1 MPTDATIASTN
12 AAPST
17 MNKPVRGMSSASA
30 FSFAK
35 AQPDTPARIAPK
47 MRKKMLMVT
56 ITVLLKFTQ
65 HAMHFDGRGRRDDFA
80 KGAPALSA
88 GRLSM
93 LRAANTDRTAFRT
106 CSGREK
112 NAPHD
117 EREASATAP
126 SSARAS
132 TYVQALRLTQSNR
145 RARAPRELVTT
156 VGSGCSASKTKS
168 KDIDVIPT
176 KANAVGPCMYGGHTY
191 NRCHPCSC
199 KGRQWL
205 VRGTTT
211 YVVLGSPER
220 VSFNGNRPR
229 TSARRRRTGM

>member
-1 MPTDATIASTN
+1 
-12 AAPST
+12 

-65 HAMHFDGRGRRDDFA
+65 HVMHFEGRGRRDDFA

-93 LRAANTDRTAFRT
+93 LRAANTDRTAYRT
-106 CSGREK
+106 WSRREK

-176 KANAVGPCMYGGHTY
+176 KATELRPCLGVT
-191 NRCHPCSC
+191 R
-199 KGRQWL
+199 
-205 VRGTTT
+205 TT
-211 YVVLGSPER
+211 VAILAAARAG
-220 VSFNGNRPR
+220 NGWFGAQQPTLCWAAPSAYPLTRIEPR
-229 TSARRRRTGM
+229 TSARRGRTGM

>member
-93 LRAANTDRTAFRT
+93 LRAANTDRTAYRT
-106 CSGREK
+106 WSRREK

-156 VGSGCSASKTKS
+156 VGSGCRMHGKAES

-176 KANAVGPCMYGGHTY
+176 KATELRPCLGVT
-191 NRCHPCSC
+191 R
-199 KGRQWL
+199 
-205 VRGTTT
+205 TT
-211 YVVLGSPER
+211 VAILAAARAG
-220 VSFNGNRPR
+220 NGWFGAQQPTLCWAAPSAYPLTRIEPR
-229 TSARRRRTGM
+229 TSARRGRTGM